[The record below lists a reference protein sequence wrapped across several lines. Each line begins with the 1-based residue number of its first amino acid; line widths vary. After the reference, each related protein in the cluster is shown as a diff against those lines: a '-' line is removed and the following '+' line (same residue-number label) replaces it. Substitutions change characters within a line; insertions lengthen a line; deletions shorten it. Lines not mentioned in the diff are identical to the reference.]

1 MRRVI
6 TVNLGGT
13 AYALDEDAYERLRAY
28 VAQTEARLGA
38 NPDRKEIVADLERSV
53 AEHIVNRRAT
63 TSESVVSDATMA
75 EVLQTIGNVENPDV
89 PGATSAAAGLGAAPA
104 AAPVRDWR
112 ADNESD
118 FTRLPVF
125 VLCIFLGWFG
135 LHRFYVGKIGTGIL
149 QLVTIGGPGLWTLYD
164 LIVIVF
170 GTFTDS
176 EGRKIVRWS

>member
-6 TVNLGGT
+6 TVNLGGS

-28 VAQTEARLGA
+28 VAHTEARLGP
-38 NPDRKEIVADLERSV
+38 NPDRTEIIADLERSV
-53 AEHIVNRRAT
+53 AEHIVNRRT
-63 TSESVVSDATMA
+63 TTNESVVSDATMA
-75 EVLQTIGNVENPDV
+75 DILRTIGAVENPDA
-89 PGATSAAAGLGAAPA
+89 PGPTAAAGFGAAPA
-104 AAPVRDWR
+104 RDWR
-112 ADNESD
+112 TANESD

-135 LHRFYVGKIGTGIL
+135 LHRFYVGKTGTGIL
-149 QLVTIGGPGLWTLYD
+149 QLITVGGLGLWTLYD